1 MYIWRTKVDNF
12 FIAISLILGLLALI
26 CLYRGIFGP
35 TVIDRIIGV
44 GAVGTKTLIILLLMG
59 FIYHRIDMFVDISL
73 LYAIINFIGVIIFS
87 KYFIRKGVF

>member
-1 MYIWRTKVDNF
+1 MNDF
-12 FIAISLILGLLALI
+12 FIAIGLILGLLTLI

-59 FIYHRIDMFVDISL
+59 FIYDRIDMFVDISL
-73 LYAIINFIGVIIFS
+73 LYAIINFIGVLIFS
-87 KYFIRKGVF
+87 KYFIQKGVF